1 MDLYNV
7 QFMTGTVPTSSA
19 LTQHPP
25 SIHPASTQHPPSSPT
40 ASTFTLCRDPWM
52 PGLDPK
58 QICLQ
63 CIQLCPL
70 LSSRS

>member
-25 SIHPASTQHPPSSPT
+25 SIHPAP
-40 ASTFTLCRDPWM
+40 
-52 PGLDPK
+52 
-58 QICLQ
+58 LQ
-63 CIQLCPL
+63 RL
-70 LSSRS
+70 LSLFAEIHGRLAWILNKSAFSAFSCVLSCLPEVKGRAGA